1 MATPRR
7 ASLPAHAAGRFP
19 EIQAYLKAVKAHR
32 GHPYV
37 SLLGLAAYDTARLDA
52 AVRRGLPYGAF
63 EKLSRALALPAGQVA
78 ETLSIP
84 GRTLQRR
91 KAEARLAPDESDRLV
106 RLARLY
112 AATLEL
118 FEGDAAAARQW
129 LESPALGLGGETPL
143 RLSQTEPGA
152 REVEALIGRLEHGV
166 FS

>member
-1 MATPRR
+1 MALPRR
-7 ASLPAHAAGRFP
+7 APLPARPVAPSP
-19 EIQAYLKAVKAHR
+19 ELQAYRKAVKAHR

-52 AVRRGLPYGAF
+52 AVRRGLPYAAF
-63 EKLSRALALPAGQVA
+63 DKLSRAMALPAAQVA
-78 ETLSIP
+78 GALSIP

-112 AATLEL
+112 AAALDL
-118 FEGDAAAARQW
+118 FEGNAGAARQW
-129 LESPALGLGGETPL
+129 LESPALGLGGEAPF
-143 RLSQTEPGA
+143 RMSQTEPGA

>member
-7 ASLPAHAAGRFP
+7 APLAAHSAGPSP
-19 EIQAYLKAVKAHR
+19 EIQAYRKAVKAHR

-63 EKLSRALALPAGQVA
+63 EKLSRALALPAGRVA
-78 ETLSIP
+78 EVLSIP

-106 RLARLY
+106 RLSRLY
-112 AATLEL
+112 AAALEL
-118 FEGDAAAARQW
+118 FEGDETAARQW
-129 LESPALGLGGETPL
+129 LESPAIGLGGETPL

-152 REVEALIGRLEHGV
+152 REVEALLGRLEHGV